1 MPKRCHWKLILLS
14 PITFD
19 VKIIYWTI
27 SARGQV
33 LNMSVLREKCKSA
46 CFVDFHIGNV
56 NKSQHQKIHKLVKYF
71 ISQRH
76 SY

>member
-19 VKIIYWTI
+19 IKIIYWTI
-27 SARGQV
+27 SSRGKV

-46 CFVDFHIGNV
+46 SFLDNIKNPQVSQVFYHSEAQLLKQLV
-56 NKSQHQKIHKLVKYF
+56 NEYM
-71 ISQRH
+71 
-76 SY
+76 